1 MGKITQPLSR
11 AFLHGMEQ
19 SVKHK
24 KLLAIAGDSG
34 SGDQDALKRKETGT
48 NLGDAGR
55 LWGVSK
61 KSA

>member
-1 MGKITQPLSR
+1 M
-11 AFLHGMEQ
+11 
-19 SVKHK
+19 KHS
-24 KLLAIAGDSG
+24 KLLAMAGDSG
-34 SGDQDALKRKETGT
+34 SGDQDALKGEEAGT